1 MDFKKII
8 KRGLI
13 IGLCIV
19 LISLVGMGVIDF
31 VVFVVLALLLIIAA
45 GVSTLVHNQ
54 RIDKE

>member
-13 IGLCIV
+13 LGLCIV
-19 LISLVGMGVIDF
+19 LISLVGMGIIDF

-54 RIDKE
+54 RINKE

>member
-13 IGLCIV
+13 LALFITM
-19 LISLVGMGVIDF
+19 ISLVGMGVIDF
-31 VVFVVLALLLIIAA
+31 VVFAVIGLLFLIAA
-45 GVSTLVHNQ
+45 GVATIAHNQ

>member
-8 KRGLI
+8 KRGVILALVI
-13 IGLCIV
+13 T

-31 VVFVVLALLLIIAA
+31 VVFAIIGLLLLIAA
-45 GVSTLVHNQ
+45 GVSTIAHNQ

>member
-13 IGLCIV
+13 LGLCIV

>member
-13 IGLCIV
+13 LGLCIV
-19 LISLVGMGVIDF
+19 LISLVGMGIIDF

-54 RIDKE
+54 RIDNE

>member
-13 IGLCIV
+13 LALVIV
-19 LISLVGMGVIDF
+19 LISLVGMGIIDI
-31 VVFVVLALLLIIAA
+31 VVFGIIALLFIIAA
-45 GVSTLVHNQ
+45 GVATLVHNQ

>member
-31 VVFVVLALLLIIAA
+31 VVFAVLALLLIIAA
-45 GVSTLVHNQ
+45 GVSTIVHNQ
-54 RIDKE
+54 RIDNE

>member
-13 IGLCIV
+13 LGLCIV
-19 LISLVGMGVIDF
+19 LISLVGMGIIDF
-31 VVFVVLALLLIIAA
+31 AVFAVLALLLIIAA

-54 RIDKE
+54 RIDRE

>member
-8 KRGLI
+8 KRGVILAVFI
-13 IGLCIV
+13 S
-19 LISLVGMGVIDF
+19 LISLIGMGIIDIVAF
-31 VVFVVLALLLIIAA
+31 GVLALLLIIAA

>member
-13 IGLCIV
+13 LGLCIV
-19 LISLVGMGVIDF
+19 LISLVGMGIIDF
-31 VVFVVLALLLIIAA
+31 VVFVVVALLLIIAA
-45 GVSTLVHNQ
+45 GVSTLVYNQ